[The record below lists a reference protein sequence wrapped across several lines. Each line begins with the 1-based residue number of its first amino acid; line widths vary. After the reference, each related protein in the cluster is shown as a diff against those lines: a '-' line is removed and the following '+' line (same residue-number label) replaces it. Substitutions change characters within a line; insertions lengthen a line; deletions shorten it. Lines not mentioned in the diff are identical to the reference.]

1 MKPTDYWANKIFL
14 STFLSKLGLLFPF
27 KVDLVQLKLG
37 GGPSG
42 GPADGGDGDIA
53 SVTDEVSDERRENN
67 EGDDSAKYSENWD
80 I

>member
-1 MKPTDYWANKIFL
+1 M

-42 GPADGGDGDIA
+42 GPAGGGGDLA

-67 EGDDSAKYSENWD
+67 EGDDSAKCSENCD
-80 I
+80 V

>member
-1 MKPTDYWANKIFL
+1 M

-27 KVDLVQLKLG
+27 KVDLIQLKLG

-42 GPADGGDGDIA
+42 GPGGGGGGGGDTA

-67 EGDDSAKYSENWD
+67 GSDDSAKYSEN
-80 I
+80 